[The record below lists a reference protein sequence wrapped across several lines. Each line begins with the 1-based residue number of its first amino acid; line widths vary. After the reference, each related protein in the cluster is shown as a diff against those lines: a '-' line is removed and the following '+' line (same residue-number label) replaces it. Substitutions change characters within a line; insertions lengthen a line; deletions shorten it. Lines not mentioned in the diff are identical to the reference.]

1 MSKGS
6 ILEGRMEMQMNFVC
20 SCFLVAI
27 DGNLNYLGNTYGE
40 TMDQKLHNIIFIVC
54 VCARACVCVR
64 VFKYLFFCVQLVN
77 IFHLLA
83 VHNHKI
89 LSL

>member
-1 MSKGS
+1 LSKGS

-40 TMDQKLHNIIFIVC
+40 TMDQKLHNIIFV
-54 VCARACVCVR
+54 VCVR
-64 VFKYLFFCVQLVN
+64 ARVRACACVFLNTYFLCAIGEHFSP
-77 IFHLLA
+77 
-83 VHNHKI
+83 
-89 LSL
+89 LSHT